1 MQYFFLYQL
10 NLAPYDI
17 KVGIRCEDPV
27 GVLRKFADNLEDAKE
42 NCKNDKECRMFY
54 SNCGATND
62 FRKCLTPAMV
72 IKSTCFTTT
81 NPTWEGK
88 DILYVKGN

>member
-1 MQYFFLYQL
+1 MQYLFSYQL
-10 NLAPYDI
+10 NLAPFDI

-27 GVLRKFADNLEDAKE
+27 GVLPTFADSLEDAKE

-72 IKSTCFTTT
+72 FKSTCFTTT
-81 NPTWEGK
+81 NPTWEGT